1 MCKIHF
7 FGVPESGRILF
18 RSVLLRFV
26 KKKKDEY
33 QPRILETPTYFLYFY
48 WNLRNSATQTFE
60 TPGQGSERG

>member
-18 RSVLLRFV
+18 RSVLVRFV
-26 KKKKDEY
+26 KKKQDEY

-48 WNLRNSATQTFE
+48 WNSQLGHPNIE